1 MKAHLLTLA
10 LLAGVSSGCGNESKS
25 GSAPQPAQAAS
36 PVSVETVGVAERKL
50 DMNVS
55 LPAQLL
61 PYQSVDIYPRVTGFL
76 DSIRVDVGSHV
87 RKGEELMRLSAPEIV
102 AQRSQGEAAVH
113 AAESQLA
120 TAQAKFAS
128 DQGTYSHLSAAS
140 KTPGV
145 VAQNDVLVA
154 EQTVAAD
161 KGAVSAAEHNVS
173 AARDALRSV
182 AQMESYLNITAP
194 FSGVVT
200 MRNLHPGA
208 LTGPAAG
215 QSGAQPIVRIVDTNR
230 LRLVIPIPEAE
241 VGEMKQGQSIAF
253 TTPAYPGEIFHA
265 PIARIAHDVD
275 LNTRTMHVELDVQNT
290 KDKLAPGSFVTVTWP
305 VRRASATM
313 FVPATSVTADQ
324 QHTFV
329 IRVRDGKAEWVNVQ
343 TGQTVNGEQEVFG
356 DLHSGDQVV
365 RIATDAIR
373 SGQNVNVRAAKQ
385 S

>member
-1 MKAHLLTLA
+1 MKAQVLIFTVV
-10 LLAGVSSGCGNESKS
+10 AGVLSGCGNQKN
-25 GSAPQPAQAAS
+25 APGPVQAAT
-36 PVSVETVGVAERKL
+36 PAAVETVSVATRKL
-50 DMNVS
+50 EMNVS

-76 DSIRVDVGSHV
+76 DSIRVDVGSRV
-87 RKGEELMRLSAPEIV
+87 RKGEELMRLSAPELV
-102 AQRSQGEAAVH
+102 AQRSQAEAAVH
-113 AAESQLA
+113 TAESQAA
-120 TAQAKFAS
+120 TVRAKFAS
-128 DQGTYSHLSAAS
+128 DQGTYTHLAAAA

-145 VAQNDVLVA
+145 VAENDVLVA

-182 AQMESYLNITAP
+182 SQMESYLNITAP

-200 MRNLHPGA
+200 LRNLHPGA

-215 QSGAQPIVRIVDTNR
+215 QAGAQPIVRIVDTNR
-230 LRLVIPIPEAE
+230 LRLVVPIPEAN
-241 VGEMKQGQSIAF
+241 VGEMKQGQSVAF
-253 TTPAYPGEIFHA
+253 TVPAFPGETFHS

-275 LNTRTMHVELDVQNT
+275 LTTRTMHVELDVQNAN
-290 KDKLAPGSFVTVTWP
+290 DKLAPGSFVTVSWP
-305 VRRASATM
+305 VRRASASL
-313 FVPATSVTADQ
+313 FVPTTAVTGDQ

-343 TGQTVNGEQEVFG
+343 TGETVNGEMEVFG
-356 DLHSGDQVV
+356 DLHPGDQIV
-365 RIATDAIR
+365 RMASDAIR
-373 SGQNVNVRAAKQ
+373 NGQSVVVRSAKQ

>member
-10 LLAGVSSGCGNESKS
+10 LLGGVLSGCGNKS
-25 GSAPQPAQAAS
+25 SSAPQPAQTAA

-50 DMNVS
+50 DMPVS

-76 DSIRVDVGSHV
+76 DSIKVDVGSRV
-87 RKGEELMRLSAPEIV
+87 RQGEELMRLSAPEIV

-128 DQGTYSHLSAAS
+128 DQGTYTHLAAAA

-145 VAQNDVLVA
+145 VAQNDVTVA

-173 AARDALRSV
+173 AAREALRSV

-208 LTGPAAG
+208 LTGPVAG
-215 QSGAQPIVRIVDTNR
+215 QAGAQPIVRIVDTNR
-230 LRLVIPIPEAE
+230 LRLVVPIPEAE

-253 TTPAYPGEIFHA
+253 TVPAYPGETFHA
-265 PIARIAHDVD
+265 PITRIAHDVD
-275 LNTRTMHVELDVQNT
+275 LNTRTMHVELDVVNP
-290 KDKLAPGSFVTVTWP
+290 KDKLAPGSFVTVAWP

-313 FVPATSVTADQ
+313 FVPSTAVTGDQ

-343 TGQTVNGEQEVFG
+343 TGQTVNGELEVFG

-373 SGQNVNVRAAKQ
+373 SGQSVNVHSARQ

>member
-1 MKAHLLTLA
+1 MKAYLIAITLSAGLL
-10 LLAGVSSGCGNESKS
+10 SGCENQKNTAAHPAQP
-25 GSAPQPAQAAS
+25 SAPT
-36 PVSVETVGVAERKL
+36 SVEAVSIASRKL
-50 DMNVS
+50 DMNTS

-61 PYQSVDIYPRVTGFL
+61 PYESVDIYPRVTGFL

-87 RKGEELMRLSAPEIV
+87 RKGEELMRLSAPELV
-102 AQRSQGEAAVH
+102 AQRSQSEAAMH
-113 AAESQLA
+113 GAESQLA
-120 TAQAKFAS
+120 SAQAKFAS
-128 DQGTYSHLSAAS
+128 DQGTYTHLAEAA

-161 KGAVSAAEHNVS
+161 KGAVAAAEHNVS
-173 AARDALRSV
+173 AARDSLRSV
-182 AQMESYLNITAP
+182 AQMESYLTISAP
-194 FSGVVT
+194 FNGVVT

-215 QSGAQPIVRIVDTNR
+215 QAGAQPIVRIVDTNR
-230 LRLVIPIPEAE
+230 LRLVVPIPEAE

-253 TTPAYPGEIFHA
+253 TVPAFPGEIFHA

-275 LNTRTMHVELDVQNT
+275 LSTRTMHVELDVQNPNG
-290 KDKLAPGSFVTVTWP
+290 KLAPGSFVTVSWP
-305 VRRASATM
+305 VRRAAESM
-313 FVPATSVTADQ
+313 FVPTTSVTADQ

-343 TGQTVNGEQEVFG
+343 TGETVNGEVEVFG
-356 DLHSGDQVV
+356 DLHTGEQVV
-365 RIATDAIR
+365 RIASDSIR
-373 SGQNVNVRAAKQ
+373 NGQTVTVRAAKQ

>member
-1 MKAHLLTLA
+1 MKAHFLA
-10 LLAGVSSGCGNESKS
+10 FTVLAGILSGCGNEKNAA
-25 GSAPQPAQAAS
+25 GPVQAAAPS
-36 PVSVETVGVAERKL
+36 SVETVSVAARKL
-50 DMNVS
+50 EMNVS

-76 DSIRVDVGSHV
+76 DSISVDVGSHV
-87 RKGEELMRLSAPEIV
+87 RKGEELMRLSAPELV
-102 AQRSQGEAAVH
+102 AQRSQSDAAVR

-120 TAQAKFAS
+120 TAQAKLAS
-128 DQGTYSHLSAAS
+128 DQGTYAHLAAAA

-154 EQTVAAD
+154 EQAVAAD

-200 MRNLHPGA
+200 LRNLHPGA
-208 LTGPAAG
+208 LTGPSAG
-215 QSGAQPIVRIVDTNR
+215 QAGAQPIVRIVDTNR
-230 LRLVIPIPEAE
+230 LRLVVPIPEAE
-241 VGEMKQGQSIAF
+241 VGEMKQGQSVAF
-253 TTPAYPGEIFHA
+253 TVPAYPGETFHA

-275 LNTRTMHVELDVQNT
+275 LTTRTMHVELDVQNPNE
-290 KDKLAPGSFVTVTWP
+290 KLAPGSFVTVSWP
-305 VRRASATM
+305 VRRASDSM
-313 FVPATSVTADQ
+313 FVPTTSVTGDQ

-343 TGQTVNGEQEVFG
+343 TGETVNGEMEVFG

-365 RIATDAIR
+365 RMASDAIR
-373 SGQNVNVRAAKQ
+373 NGQSVAVRPAKQ

>member
-1 MKAHLLTLA
+1 MKAHHLTLA
-10 LLAGVSSGCGNESKS
+10 LFTCVLSGCGNQSKN
-25 GSAPQPAQAAS
+25 APQPAQAAA
-36 PVSVETVGVAERKL
+36 PVSVETVNVAERKL
-50 DMNVS
+50 DTNVS

-76 DSIRVDVGSHV
+76 DSIRVDVGSRVH
-87 RKGEELMRLSAPEIV
+87 KGEELMRLSAPEIV

-120 TAQAKFAS
+120 SAQAKFAS
-128 DQGTYSHLSAAS
+128 DEGTYTHLAAAA

-182 AQMESYLNITAP
+182 AQMESYLTITAP

-215 QSGAQPIVRIVDTNR
+215 QAGAQPIVRIVDADR

-253 TTPAYPGEIFHA
+253 TVPAYPGETFRA
-265 PIARIAHDVD
+265 PVARIAHDVD
-275 LNTRTMHVELDVQNT
+275 LSTRTMHVELDVQNAR
-290 KDKLAPGSFVTVTWP
+290 DKLAPGSFVTVTWP

-313 FVPATSVTADQ
+313 FVPATAVTADQ

-343 TGQTVNGEQEVFG
+343 TGQTVNGELEVFG

-373 SGQNVNVRAAKQ
+373 NGQSVNVRSAKQ

>member
-1 MKAHLLTLA
+1 MKAHLLTIAFFTCA
-10 LLAGVSSGCGNESKS
+10 LSGCGNQSN
-25 GSAPQPAQAAS
+25 SAPQPAQAAT
-36 PVSVETVGVAERKL
+36 PVSVETVSVAERKL
-50 DMNVS
+50 DISVS

-61 PYQSVDIYPRVTGFL
+61 PYESVDIYPRVTGFL
-76 DSIRVDVGSHV
+76 DSIRVDVGSRV
-87 RKGEELMRLSAPEIV
+87 RKGEELMRLSAPELV

-128 DQGTYSHLSAAS
+128 DQGTYTHLAAAA

-161 KGAVSAAEHNVS
+161 KGAVSAAEHNVN

-182 AQMESYLNITAP
+182 AQMESYLTITAP

-208 LTGPAAG
+208 LIGPAAG
-215 QSGAQPIVRIVDTNR
+215 QAGVQAIVRIVDTNR
-230 LRLVIPIPEAE
+230 LRLIVPIPEAE
-241 VGEMKQGQSIAF
+241 VGEINQGQSVAF
-253 TTPAYPGEIFHA
+253 TVQAYPGETFHA

-275 LNTRTMHVELDVQNT
+275 LSTRTMHVELDVQNA
-290 KDKLAPGSFVTVTWP
+290 KERLAPGSFVTVAWP
-305 VRRASATM
+305 VRRATASM
-313 FVPATSVTADQ
+313 FVPATSVTGDQ

-343 TGQTVNGEQEVFG
+343 TGQTVNGELEVFG

-373 SGQNVNVRAAKQ
+373 NGQSVNVRAAKQ

>member
-1 MKAHLLTLA
+1 MKRHVLAFTLLSSIL
-10 LLAGVSSGCGNESKS
+10 SGCGNEQNAA
-25 GSAPQPAQAAS
+25 GPVQAATPS
-36 PVSVETVGVAERKL
+36 SVEAVSVTARKL
-50 DMNVS
+50 EMNVS

-87 RKGEELMRLSAPEIV
+87 RKGEELMRLSAPELV
-102 AQRSQGEAAVH
+102 AQRSQGEAAVR

-120 TAQAKFAS
+120 TAQAKLAS
-128 DQGTYSHLSAAS
+128 DQGTYTHLAAAA

-154 EQTVAAD
+154 EQTVVAD
-161 KGAVSAAEHNVS
+161 KGAVSAAEHNVT
-173 AARDALRSV
+173 AARDSLRSV

-200 MRNLHPGA
+200 LRNLHPGA

-215 QSGAQPIVRIVDTNR
+215 QAGAQPIVRIVDTNR
-230 LRLVIPIPEAE
+230 LRLVVPIPEAD
-241 VGEMKQGQSIAF
+241 VGAMKQGQSVAF
-253 TTPAYPGEIFHA
+253 AVPTYPGETFHA

-275 LNTRTMHVELDVQNT
+275 LTTRTMHVELDVQNSN
-290 KDKLAPGSFVTVTWP
+290 DKLAPGSFATVSWP
-305 VRRASATM
+305 VRRASASL
-313 FVPATSVTADQ
+313 FVPTTAVTGDQ

-343 TGQTVNGEQEVFG
+343 TGETVNSEIEVFG
-356 DLHSGDQVV
+356 GLNPGDQVV
-365 RIATDAIR
+365 RMASDAIR
-373 SGQNVNVRAAKQ
+373 NGQSVIVRSAKQ

>member
-1 MKAHLLTLA
+1 MKAKLLTIA
-10 LLAGVSSGCGNESKS
+10 LMVGALSGCNNQND
-25 GSAPQPAQAAS
+25 SAPHPAQVTA
-36 PVSVETVGVAERKL
+36 PISVETVNVAERKL
-50 DMNVS
+50 DINVS

-76 DSIRVDVGSHV
+76 DSIRVDVGSRV
-87 RKGEELMRLSAPEIV
+87 RKGEELMRISAPELA
-102 AQRSQGEAAVH
+102 AQRSQSDASVH

-120 TAQAKFAS
+120 SVQAKMAS
-128 DQGTYSHLSAAS
+128 DEGTYVHLAAAA

-145 VAQNDVLVA
+145 VAQNDVQVA

-173 AARDALRSV
+173 AARDALRNV
-182 AQMESYLNITAP
+182 AQMESYLTITAP
-194 FSGVVT
+194 FSGIVT
-200 MRNLHPGA
+200 LRNLHPGA

-215 QSGAQPIVRIVDTNR
+215 QAGAQPIVRIVDANR
-230 LRLVIPIPEAE
+230 LRLVVPIPEAE
-241 VGEMKQGQSIAF
+241 VGEMKQGQSVAF
-253 TTPAYPGEIFHA
+253 TVPAYPGETFHA

-275 LNTRTMHVELDVQNT
+275 LSTRTMHVELDVQNP
-290 KDKLAPGSFVTVTWP
+290 KDKLAPGSFVTVSWP
-305 VRRASATM
+305 VRRATASM
-313 FVPATSVTADQ
+313 FVPSTAVTADQ

-343 TGQTVNGEQEVFG
+343 TGQTVNGDMEVFG

-365 RIATDAIR
+365 RIASDAIR
-373 SGQNVNVRAAKQ
+373 NGQGVSIRSAKQ